1 MKLLNK
7 IALTA
12 FLFISII
19 TITYSQ
25 DLNDY
30 KYILVPEKF
39 EEMKVADQYR
49 LNGLTNYLFNENG
62 FISFIGKS
70 NLPEDAFKNNCL
82 VLNAELL
89 NESGFFQTKVAIQL
103 KNCRDEV
110 VYTSQYG
117 ESRDKK
123 YIVAYNEALRAS
135 LKDLSSLNYNYI
147 PKIEK
152 VNTESSQGN
161 DPKVEI
167 STVPKKETQ
176 IKPMGTQGVDADI
189 NLVKSYNATLVP
201 NTISDFQ
208 VFNSEGRLVYI
219 ILYTGREELYMVK
232 DMQAIIYKKEAVWV
246 LADRSKGD
254 LNLKVL
260 EISFN

>member
-19 TITYSQ
+19 TITYGQ

-49 LNGLTNYLFNENG
+49 LNGLTNFLFNENG
-62 FISFIGKS
+62 FTSFLGKS
-70 NLPEDAFKNNCL
+70 NLPEDALNDNCL
-82 VLNAELL
+82 VLKAELINTSRL
-89 NESGFFQTKVAIQL
+89 FSTKVSIQL
-103 KNCRDEV
+103 KNCMGDV
-110 VYTSQYG
+110 IYTSP
-117 ESRDKK
+117 ERKSREKK

-135 LKDLSSLNYNYI
+135 LKDLSSLNYKYI

-167 STVPKKETQ
+167 STVPKKEIQ
-176 IKPMGTQGVDADI
+176 IKPMGTEGVDADI
-189 NLVKSYNATLVP
+189 ISGKSYNATRVP

-208 VFNSEGRLVYI
+208 VFNSEGKLVYT
-219 ILYTGREELYMVK
+219 ILYTGREEVYMVK
-232 DMQAIIYKKEAVWV
+232 DMQAIIYKKEAVWE

-254 LNLKVL
+254 LNLKML